1 MNMKE
6 TIFKFIIEYKTSHG
20 GNSPT
25 MKEIREWTGLVSNQS
40 ILNYLKLLEK
50 DNKISMGKKETRSIK
65 VIGGVWSY
73 EEPRSVPIQLE

>member
-1 MNMKE
+1 MKE
-6 TIFKFIIEYKTSHG
+6 NIFLFIVEYKASHG

-25 MKEIREWTGLVSNQS
+25 MREIREWTGLVSNQS
-40 ILNYLKLLEK
+40 IINYLGQLEK
-50 DNKISMGKKETRSIK
+50 DKKISLGKDKTTRSIQ